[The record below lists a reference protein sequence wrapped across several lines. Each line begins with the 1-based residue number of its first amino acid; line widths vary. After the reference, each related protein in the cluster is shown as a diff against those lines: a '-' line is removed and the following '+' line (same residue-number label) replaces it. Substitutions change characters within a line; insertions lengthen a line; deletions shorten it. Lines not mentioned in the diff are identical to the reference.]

1 VPIAKMIRSALLAD
15 NPISRVALAG
25 YRATIPGRY
34 FLRKL
39 LLVPPWLVASREITN
54 FTYDLTEQNRSYLAN
69 AISAVTGVA
78 VTQIEGFLSEPENDK
93 ELLTH
98 ITSLTHASRRRTIS
112 DRVPRFGRRLGWYA
126 FVRATKPKLVIETG
140 VDKGLG
146 SVLLCAALL
155 RNKAQGHEGYYYGT
169 DINPEAGFLLAGK
182 WAQAGKILYGDSIE
196 SLRAISGPIDLLVND
211 SDHSADYELEE
222 YRTVEANLSADAII
236 LGDNSHISKSLC
248 TFARETGR
256 KFLFFA
262 EQPLGHWY
270 PGAGI
275 GICFP
280 DNSTEAKR
288 PTS

>member
-1 VPIAKMIRSALLAD
+1 MSIARVIRSALLAD

-69 AISAVTGVA
+69 TISAVTGVA
-78 VTQIEGFLSEPENDK
+78 VAQIESFISEPENDK
-93 ELLTH
+93 ELLAH
-98 ITSLTHASRRRTIS
+98 ITSLTRASRRRTIS

-126 FVRATKPKLVIETG
+126 IVRAIKPKLVIETG

-155 RNKAQGHEGYYYGT
+155 RNKAEGHDGYYYGT
-169 DINPEAGFLLAGK
+169 DINPEAGFLLTGK
-182 WAQAGKILYGDSIE
+182 WAQTGKILYGDSIE
-196 SLRAISGPIDLLVND
+196 SLRVISGPIDLFVND

-222 YRTVEANLSADAII
+222 YRTVETKLSADAII

-262 EQPLGHWY
+262 EQPLEHWY

-275 GICFP
+275 GMCFR
-280 DNSTEAKR
+280 DDSTEAKR

>member
-1 VPIAKMIRSALLAD
+1 VPIPKMIRSALLAD

-39 LLVPPWLVASREITN
+39 LLVPPWLVVSREITN

-69 AISAVTGVA
+69 TISAVTGVA
-78 VTQIEGFLSEPENDK
+78 VTQIESFLSEPENDK
-93 ELLTH
+93 DLVAH
-98 ITSLTHASRRRTIS
+98 ITSLTHASPRRTIS
-112 DRVPRFGRRLGWYA
+112 DPGPRFGRRLGWYA

-155 RNKAQGHEGYYYGT
+155 RNKAEGHEGYYYGT

-182 WAQAGKILYGDSIE
+182 WAQNGKILYGDSIE
-196 SLRAISGPIDLLVND
+196 SLRAISGPIDLFVND
-211 SDHSADYELEE
+211 SDHSSDYELEE
-222 YRTVEANLSADAII
+222 YRTVETKLSADAII

-262 EQPLGHWY
+262 EQPLRHWY

-280 DNSTEAKR
+280 DNSIGAKR